1 MQKLKNIF
9 LELTEPSGYNYELAD
24 KWGVTINLA
33 FDLNGLAYTANL
45 VTDKT
50 YKPSPCAETL
60 CEDEYI
66 QQLYDSGKLDN
77 STIERLIRFCSKL
90 LYILD
95 KAELSY

>member
-24 KWGVTINLA
+24 KWGTTMSLA
-33 FDLNGLAYTANL
+33 FDLNGIAYKANL

-50 YKPSPCAETL
+50 YKPSLIADTL
-60 CEDEYI
+60 CEDEYL
-66 QQLYDSGKLDN
+66 QELYDSGKLDN